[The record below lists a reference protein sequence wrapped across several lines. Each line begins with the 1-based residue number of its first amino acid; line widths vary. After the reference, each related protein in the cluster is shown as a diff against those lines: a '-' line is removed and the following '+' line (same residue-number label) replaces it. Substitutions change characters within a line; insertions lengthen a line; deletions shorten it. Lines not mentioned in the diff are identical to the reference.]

1 MLILALDKQPWWRI
15 TKVGYTAMTHEPP
28 STETVLAA
36 VRSNTDRLALMDF
49 ANYVPTGPYRPVTPE
64 EIAER
69 EALRAETEAEFHR
82 QFAIRSAEIAAER
95 AGKLTVLEEA
105 RRQRAKDRQQR
116 QTEAAPPLGA
126 YATERARQ
134 RS

>member
-1 MLILALDKQPWWRI
+1 
-15 TKVGYTAMTHEPP
+15 MTHEPP

-36 VRSNTDRLALMDF
+36 VRGNTDPIALIDF
-49 ANYVPTGPYRPVTPE
+49 AHYVPTGPYRPVTPE

-69 EALRAETEAEFHR
+69 EALRAETEAEFRR
-82 QFAIRSAEIAAER
+82 QFAVRSAEIAAER

-105 RRQRAKDRQQR
+105 RRQRNKDRQQR
-116 QTEAAPPLGA
+116 QTEAAPHIGTYVAGHALP
-126 YATERARQ
+126 